1 MFEFFITNFL
11 LSFWPSLTPRHE
23 KSFLAVHS
31 CTRENPARGYAE
43 NARRSKSVFTTRVV
57 AWQITRKCCASKAC
71 PCQRPIPQSD
81 NHDSERAE
89 IATHTICH
97 FVRSL
102 RRLRPRISA
111 SSCGTAVAHL
121 CKLFEELV

>member
-43 NARRSKSVFTTRVV
+43 NARRSKSVFTRRVG
-57 AWQITRKCCASKAC
+57 AWQSTRECCASKAC
-71 PCQRPIPQSD
+71 LCQRPIPIRQSRFRTSRNCNPRD
-81 NHDSERAE
+81 LPFCPIAAPTAAPDFRIRARDGSGE
-89 IATHTICH
+89 PLQA
-97 FVRSL
+97 L
-102 RRLRPRISA
+102 
-111 SSCGTAVAHL
+111 
-121 CKLFEELV
+121 